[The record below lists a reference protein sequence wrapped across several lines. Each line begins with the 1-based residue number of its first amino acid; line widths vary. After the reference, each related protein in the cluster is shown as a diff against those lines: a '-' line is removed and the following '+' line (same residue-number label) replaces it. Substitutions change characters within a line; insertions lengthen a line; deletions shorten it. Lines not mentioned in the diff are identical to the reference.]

1 MGSDK
6 INSPSLVDMT
16 VAALR
21 KLILA
26 GEYKPGERLI
36 EQRLTERL
44 GISRPPLREAMRVL
58 QQEGLVV
65 TFPRRGAVVTPL
77 SNEDV
82 YEIYTL
88 RFALDRLAVEL
99 GVPVRDPRL
108 LEPLRSAVAG
118 MERAVRTG
126 DREQLLQENINF
138 HASMCALACHRRL
151 TQAYSA
157 LTMQLRLC
165 MAMNLRLREQVHG
178 SLEENVERHRVL
190 LELVELGHRE
200 ELLAAIAQH
209 GDRAFIEHLEELI
222 DHE

>member
-1 MGSDK
+1 MASDK

-58 QQEGLVV
+58 QQQGLVV

-99 GVPVRDPRL
+99 GVPVRDPSL
-108 LEPLRSAVAG
+108 IEPLRAALAG

-138 HASMCALACHRRL
+138 HTSMCALACHRRL
-151 TQAYSA
+151 TEAYSA
-157 LTMQLRLC
+157 LTLQLRLC

-190 LELVELGHRE
+190 LELVELGKRE

-209 GDRAFIEHLEELI
+209 GDRAFIGHLEELI
-222 DHE
+222 DHQ